1 MSNQILRAPP
11 FKQRVTKLAL
21 WIVIGA
27 TVVAAAEF
35 WFFPWLRVWLSV
47 KDEAELLFRLRVVFG
62 GLALGIF
69 AAAAYVFHTGR
80 RVLRTGQWPLPGAF
94 VLRDTPLV
102 TGRGVRWRG
111 WGMIAWAVLAA
122 ALAVFAALMPE
133 LIRAG

>member
-1 MSNQILRAPP
+1 MSNKILTAPP
-11 FKQRVTKLAL
+11 FKQRITRLTL
-21 WIVIGA
+21 WIGIGA
-27 TVVAAAEF
+27 AVVAGSEF
-35 WFFPWLRVWLSV
+35 WFFPWLRGWLAV

-94 VLRDTPLV
+94 VLRDTAVV

-111 WGMIAWAVLAA
+111 WGMIVWAALAA
-122 ALAVFAALMPE
+122 VLAVFAALMPE